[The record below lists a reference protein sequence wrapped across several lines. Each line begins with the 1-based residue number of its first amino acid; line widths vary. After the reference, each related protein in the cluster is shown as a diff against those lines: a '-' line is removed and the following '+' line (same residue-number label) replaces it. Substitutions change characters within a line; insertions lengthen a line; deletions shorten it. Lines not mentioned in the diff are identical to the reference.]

1 MSSRSHTPARLSPD
15 IFPRPYHGVRVEQV
29 KVAVVGV
36 GNNISALVQGI
47 AMHRATG
54 SLVGIRHPVLDGLGA
69 GDIGFAA
76 AFATSPAKVGRD
88 LCEAIFLPP
97 NNFPRL
103 TSELPLS
110 GVTVSRGLT
119 DAADDSE
126 VERVAGELAGAEVV
140 LYAAPSGRPETARAY
155 AEAALRAGAAF
166 INTTSDAVARDP
178 RLLDRYAAA
187 GLPLLGDDLASQFG
201 TSVVHRALLRLLEER
216 GLTLTSSYQVNLGGT
231 EDFRNLVENSNTK
244 HQSKLNALGSADGQV
259 QVAPLGYLPHLRSH
273 KVAHINIEAQAWGGT
288 SVSLDVKL
296 KVHDPSGA
304 AGVNVDLIRMAAA
317 VRRQRRGGYLAE
329 AAQLLKSPPGTSV

>member
-1 MSSRSHTPARLSPD
+1 MIER
-15 IFPRPYHGVRVEQV
+15 V

-47 AMHRATG
+47 TLHRATG
-54 SLVGIRHPVLDGLGA
+54 SVAGIRRPVLDGLGV
-69 GDIGFAA
+69 GDIDFVA
-76 AFATSPAKVGRD
+76 AFATSPEKIGTD

-110 GVTVSRGLT
+110 GVMVCRGLT
-119 DAADDSE
+119 DASE
-126 VERVAGELAGAEVV
+126 MERVAGELAGAEVV
-140 LYAAPSGRPETARAY
+140 LYAAPSGRQETAQVY

-178 RLLDRYAAA
+178 QWLDRFVAA

-201 TSVVHRALLRLLEER
+201 TSVVHHALLRLLEER

-231 EDFRNLVENSNTK
+231 EDFRNLVEHSNTK
-244 HQSKLNALGSADGQV
+244 HQSKLNALASRESTADRV
-259 QVAPLGYLPHLRSH
+259 QVAPLGYLPHLKSH
-273 KVAHINIEAQAWGGT
+273 KVAYINIEAQAWGET
-288 SVSLDVKL
+288 SVSVDVKL

-304 AGVNVDLIRMAAA
+304 AGVSVDLIRMAANA
-317 VRRQRRGGYLAE
+317 LRQRRAGYLAE
-329 AAQLLKSPPGTSV
+329 AAPLLKSPPGTSI